1 MDETTVFNEGYDFF
15 GDNEE
20 ETSSELT
27 AYEKAAGI
35 NIADPYAVSMQDFSK
50 LQREKLDEFDRLAW
64 NAGNGYEAPSFPIWS
79 EKLEGLAPGF
89 YIFAGFSNAGKTAF
103 AVNLAYDYAMHEE
116 NHLHMIYFTLDDTAQ
131 MAIPRIISM
140 MKEIPIS
147 VSARPQ
153 RFQNKI
159 NDLEPECHKFN
170 EWLKARSEGLQELK
184 DKSGRIVIQ
193 DSSDMECAEK
203 MLNYALMYKT
213 YLQIEDP
220 SANLIVVI
228 DSLMDVNIDQSRA
241 REEKDRN
248 TQISRMMKDWADN
261 KLKCPIFGTA
271 HLRKNTG
278 MKRPVIS
285 DLKESG
291 RYEYDATAVFL
302 VVNDVSRQGQ
312 NADIYYNKANDTEK
326 HPVIEIHWA
335 KNKASSFKERT
346 YYYFEPNY
354 SKVVECSKEQT
365 EQYDSIIYSS

>member
-1 MDETTVFNEGYDFF
+1 
-15 GDNEE
+15 
-20 ETSSELT
+20 
-27 AYEKAAGI
+27 
-35 NIADPYAVSMQDFSK
+35 MQ
-50 LQREKLDEFDRLAW
+50 
-64 NAGNGYEAPSFPIWS
+64 I
-79 EKLEGLAPGF
+79 
-89 YIFAGFSNAGKTAF
+89 
-103 AVNLAYDYAMHEE
+103 
-116 NHLHMIYFTLDDTAQ
+116 
-131 MAIPRIISM
+131 
-140 MKEIPIS
+140 
-147 VSARPQ
+147 
-153 RFQNKI
+153 
-159 NDLEPECHKFN
+159 
-170 EWLKARSEGLQELK
+170 
-184 DKSGRIVIQ
+184 
-193 DSSDMECAEK
+193 
-203 MLNYALMYKT
+203 T